1 MPATPK
7 KKADILE
14 KIAVGSPRT
23 KALLTERGLLK
34 TPEEQKETTTLRAL
48 AADISESL
56 SHVKKS
62 GSSEKRAAY
71 TAFKSLAFGK
81 NVKKARAKRS
91 LSKLVNLPEKTISRA
106 ISRREKVLKGD
117 IPSWQYMNRK
127 VRSDAL
133 SAEDSKLI
141 YDYWTHQASRPTGD
155 KKDVVKQRISRRQ
168 YIHHAKHVLEKTQT
182 EAYMEFRELY
192 PNIKVS
198 QRKFESLKPFFVK
211 QARERDRKSCLCRK
225 HVETQIVFSACMK
238 FRKALLKKNP
248 ELESSVSVPKTVT
261 EAATLT
267 LCPKPEGSMFHNIK
281 CLERQC
287 SECGVHKLQLLPEE
301 NSDDGLVH
309 WSRYEYVPTGKFLS
323 NGQEK
328 KKIAFV
334 PKETPPSQLF
344 AYFKELLKGY
354 MSHCFM
360 ARWQREQLNS
370 LLDNLP
376 MNHVVCIYDYSVGYT
391 CRQQNEIQSEFFDPT
406 KVFLHVTILHRHAV
420 GAVDGVSS
428 TDGDPQLIKEHV
440 FVISDDPVQDYDSV
454 HKAQE
459 LIHAYLK
466 NDVGYPT
473 QQVHEFT
480 DGCAAQYKSRHCVGD
495 LSCSLSDF
503 GFTMQRNYFETS
515 HAKGEQD
522 AAGSHIK
529 QKVSQAV
536 LRQTAT
542 ITNAKSMYEFLSQ
555 NFSLPAVSAKSVE
568 LKRRIFFYVPAS
580 GEAAVKRNRAGR
592 HFKEA
597 KGIRKWHCVKSSPVQ
612 GKLQTRFRSCYCTN
626 CILGDEESCINKEW
640 RDDWK
645 EVVLDREPD
654 GATTRQDAEQSALN
668 HDSASH
674 IADLGT
680 KGSTVAIAA
689 DDTMYD
695 FYLLRVSS
703 DGVEE
708 LDETIIDDYGSQY
721 YAGHQ
726 VLRGHFYLRENIHDM
741 TFSLDTTRMAIV
753 YAATVRH
760 ICGDLKQKGKKKK
773 PIYKLSLEQNED
785 IIASL

>member
-1 MPATPK
+1 M
-7 KKADILE
+7 
-14 KIAVGSPRT
+14 
-23 KALLTERGLLK
+23 
-34 TPEEQKETTTLRAL
+34 
-48 AADISESL
+48 
-56 SHVKKS
+56 
-62 GSSEKRAAY
+62 
-71 TAFKSLAFGK
+71 
-81 NVKKARAKRS
+81 
-91 LSKLVNLPEKTISRA
+91 
-106 ISRREKVLKGD
+106 
-117 IPSWQYMNRK
+117 
-127 VRSDAL
+127 
-133 SAEDSKLI
+133 
-141 YDYWTHQASRPTGD
+141 
-155 KKDVVKQRISRRQ
+155 
-168 YIHHAKHVLEKTQT
+168 
-182 EAYMEFRELY
+182 
-192 PNIKVS
+192 
-198 QRKFESLKPFFVK
+198 
-211 QARERDRKSCLCRK
+211 
-225 HVETQIVFSACMK
+225 ETQIVFPSCIK

-261 EAATLT
+261 EAGTLT
-267 LCPKPEGSMFHNIK
+267 LCPKPEGSMFHSIK
-281 CLERQC
+281 SLERQC
-287 SECGVHKLQLLPEE
+287 SECGVHKLQL
-301 NSDDGLVH
+301 
-309 WSRYEYVPTGKFLS
+309 PTGKFLS

-328 KKIAFV
+328 KKIALV
-334 PKETPPSQLF
+334 QKETPPLQLL

-376 MNHVVCIYDYSVGYT
+376 MNHVVCIHDYSEGYT

-406 KVFLHVTILHRHAV
+406 KVFLHVTILHQHAV
-420 GAVDGVSS
+420 EAVDGVSS
-428 TDGDPQLIKEHV
+428 TDGDPRLIKEHV
-440 FVISDDPVQDYDSV
+440 FVISDDPFQDYESV

-459 LIHAYLK
+459 LIHTYLK
-466 NDVGYPT
+466 NDVGY

-495 LSCSLSDF
+495 MSCSLSDF
-503 GFTMQRNYFETS
+503 GFTTQRNYFETS
-515 HAKGEQD
+515 HAKGKQD

-536 LRQTAT
+536 PRQTAT

-568 LKRRIFFYVPAS
+568 LKRKIFFYVLAS
-580 GEAAVKRNRAGR
+580 SEAAVKRNRAGR

-597 KGIRKWHCVKSSPVQ
+597 KGIRKRHCVKSSPVQ

-626 CILGDEESCINKEW
+626 CILGDEESYIKKEW

-645 EVVLDREPD
+645 VVLDREPD

-674 IADLGT
+674 IADLAT

-689 DDTMYD
+689 DDPMYD

-708 LDETIIDDYGSQY
+708 LDETIMDDYGSQY

-726 VLRGHFYLRENIHDM
+726 VLRVHFYLRENIHDM

-760 ICGDLKQKGKKKK
+760 ICGDLKQKRKKKK

>member
-1 MPATPK
+1 MVKLKTKKIEVIKQQKRKEKKEKWRKQYADNREENAAKARERMRALRKARKEEKEAEAKAETRALVRISAKQSSAARKKKLQRQREKERTETKRRQTAKRVAKLRERRKNENTVTTTHEESQGFPSRTARKRASDKAKQAMPATPK

-34 TPEEQKETTTLRAL
+34 TPEEQKETTALRAL
-48 AADISESL
+48 AADISEGL

-81 NVKKARAKRS
+81 NVKKAKAKRS

-287 SECGVHKLQLLPEE
+287 SECGVQ
-301 NSDDGLVH
+301 
-309 WSRYEYVPTGKFLS
+309 
-323 NGQEK
+323 
-328 KKIAFV
+328 
-334 PKETPPSQLF
+334 
-344 AYFKELLKGY
+344 
-354 MSHCFM
+354 
-360 ARWQREQLNS
+360 
-370 LLDNLP
+370 
-376 MNHVVCIYDYSVGYT
+376 
-391 CRQQNEIQSEFFDPT
+391 
-406 KVFLHVTILHRHAV
+406 VTI
-420 GAVDGVSS
+420 
-428 TDGDPQLIKEHV
+428 
-440 FVISDDPVQDYDSV
+440 
-454 HKAQE
+454 
-459 LIHAYLK
+459 
-466 NDVGYPT
+466 
-473 QQVHEFT
+473 
-480 DGCAAQYKSRHCVGD
+480 
-495 LSCSLSDF
+495 
-503 GFTMQRNYFETS
+503 
-515 HAKGEQD
+515 
-522 AAGSHIK
+522 
-529 QKVSQAV
+529 
-536 LRQTAT
+536 
-542 ITNAKSMYEFLSQ
+542 
-555 NFSLPAVSAKSVE
+555 
-568 LKRRIFFYVPAS
+568 AS
-580 GEAAVKRNRAGR
+580 
-592 HFKEA
+592 
-597 KGIRKWHCVKSSPVQ
+597 
-612 GKLQTRFRSCYCTN
+612 
-626 CILGDEESCINKEW
+626 
-640 RDDWK
+640 
-645 EVVLDREPD
+645 
-654 GATTRQDAEQSALN
+654 
-668 HDSASH
+668 
-674 IADLGT
+674 
-680 KGSTVAIAA
+680 
-689 DDTMYD
+689 
-695 FYLLRVSS
+695 
-703 DGVEE
+703 
-708 LDETIIDDYGSQY
+708 
-721 YAGHQ
+721 
-726 VLRGHFYLRENIHDM
+726 
-741 TFSLDTTRMAIV
+741 
-753 YAATVRH
+753 
-760 ICGDLKQKGKKKK
+760 
-773 PIYKLSLEQNED
+773 
-785 IIASL
+785 